1 LRPVCLGGSGS
12 GQGWLPALLQDG
24 LGDPFH
30 PAVGLGAT
38 GADEAVRAPRVAIV
52 CWKLAERNSWA
63 LSLITR
69 SSCQPRAARSAATVP
84 ARALVQTAEGYAE

>member
-1 LRPVCLGGSGS
+1 MVWGIRSTQPLVWGRPARMKRWRV
-12 GQGWLPALLQDG
+12 
-24 LGDPFH
+24 
-30 PAVGLGAT
+30 
-38 GADEAVRAPRVAIV
+38 PRVAIV